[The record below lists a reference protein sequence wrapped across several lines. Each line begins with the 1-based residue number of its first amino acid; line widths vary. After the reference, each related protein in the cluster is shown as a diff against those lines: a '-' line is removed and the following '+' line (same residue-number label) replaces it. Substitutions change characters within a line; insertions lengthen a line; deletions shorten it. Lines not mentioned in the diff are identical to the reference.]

1 MTQIKPTTLFAGLM
15 FLAFITAFFIPHR
28 VSDRGRAHVQAL
40 FAPVAVPTRFFAG
53 VIHDKVWPTR
63 ARDEVS
69 PDAPR
74 AVAEVYAEND
84 KLRVELANVVGQLE
98 HYRTIASELDK
109 LGAAAQFCSRY
120 TVMGGDTAG
129 RDSLRIVGRSGRLK
143 AGMPVLNTSGL
154 IGEVV
159 STGTGAATIRLLT
172 DKQSKFTA
180 TVVRHVETADGLMP
194 QPTMPPTLVQ
204 GIGNGRMRATM
215 IEWKFVDAGSIRV
228 GDSMF
233 LRDDDNW
240 PKTVEGYRIGRVTSI
255 SQSRDVM
262 LFADVTIEP
271 FGDTRQLREV
281 MVMDK

>member
-98 HYRTIASELDK
+98 HFRTIASELEDM
-109 LGAAAQFCSRY
+109 GPAANRSSRY

-129 RDSLRIVGRSGRLK
+129 RDSLKIVGRSGRLQP
-143 AGMPVLNTSGL
+143 GMPALTRAGL
-154 IGEVV
+154 IGKVA
-159 STGTGAATIRLLT
+159 STGTGSATIQLLT
-172 DKQSKFTA
+172 DRESRFSA
-180 TVVRHVETADGLMP
+180 RVSRYADTADGFRP
-194 QPTMPPTLVQ
+194 RSTMPATLVQ
-204 GIGNGRMRATM
+204 GAGKGLMKASM
-215 IEWKFVDAGSIRV
+215 IEFAAVEKGAIQVGDWMVLDDESWPTIMKNYRV
-228 GDSMF
+228 GKVKSIERS
-233 LRDDDNW
+233 RDNMLLAEVIIEPLVD
-240 PKTVEGYRIGRVTSI
+240 PL
-255 SQSRDVM
+255 QLRDVM
-262 LFADVTIEP
+262 V
-271 FGDTRQLREV
+271 V
-281 MVMDK
+281 DK